1 MTHSP
6 PKGPTSNTITLGLG
20 VQHMNLR
27 ETDIQSIAPRD
38 RQVLDLFWF
47 SPLKH
52 KIYPISQGKAAQD
65 HPASQQQRQDCGPL
79 GPSAFSA
86 PCISGLL

>member
-38 RQVLDLFWF
+38 RQVLDRPFLV
-47 SPLKH
+47 
-52 KIYPISQGKAAQD
+52 
-65 HPASQQQRQDCGPL
+65 
-79 GPSAFSA
+79 
-86 PCISGLL
+86 